1 MCSFADCYF
10 FCDCYFFTTV
20 SFFGIQ
26 SKPNKSR
33 PIRIQP
39 ATKSSDPASLC
50 LTSHSHLQVNTVA
63 RASPTRPKGSSITH
77 WQAGPHP
84 GQRERPGSSASS
96 GIGTENPAFSSSPP
110 PLAQPHP
117 RSTRRSGRPAISV
130 SPRPGRPGCYGP
142 CPMPS

>member
-1 MCSFADCYF
+1 MCSFAECYS
-10 FCDCYFFTTV
+10 FCDCYFFLPP
-20 SFFGIQ
+20 FFGEYIPNQTRADQFGSSLIQ
-26 SKPNKSR
+26 HHSVSPHTHTCK
-33 PIRIQP
+33 
-39 ATKSSDPASLC
+39 
-50 LTSHSHLQVNTVA
+50 LTPWL